1 MIIEMDFLSMQVRL
15 KAKPETIAEIETKK
29 AIKTYWKD
37 ILAGQDVNLSI
48 FEWQE
53 LIVDQYVQIKDDK
66 KDWSGTEETRVY
78 EFVKSIAQLCR
89 ARMTTK
95 LQKISQQISDLKK
108 EYTV

>member
-1 MIIEMDFLSMQVRL
+1 MIIQTESLKMQVRL
-15 KAKPETIAEIETKK
+15 KAKPEAIAEIETKK

-53 LIVDQYVQIKDDK
+53 LIVDQYVHIKDDE

-95 LQKISQQISDLKK
+95 LQKISGQLSSLKK
-108 EYTV
+108 EFTE